1 MKRRNALPILL
12 SAVLFAAVP
21 LARAADKLPQ
31 TETEKKSMDYLLSKQ
46 GPDGSW
52 VPQAGPA
59 ITALIVKG
67 LLQGGHHVDEPAI
80 QKALGF
86 IKSTRQLD
94 GGFYTNSNAVY
105 NTSITLTTLATLPDD
120 VRSEWSDAITGA
132 QKFLIALQSGGE
144 GAKTDDKGQ
153 LVTPQHPWYGG
164 WGYGQGTKVK
174 PGYRPDLSNT
184 QFVIEGLRVSGIPAS
199 DPSIQ
204 NALIFLT
211 RTQASEANDLPW
223 AKAQPHDGG
232 FIYSMGYNK
241 AHGFYGESEG
251 PDTKERDGSEILTT
265 YGSMT
270 YAGLRS
276 LIFADL
282 KKDDPRVQAAMRWIR
297 GSYTLDVNPGLNN
310 QQGRYYYLHTFASCL
325 NAYGE
330 DTITD
335 ANGKAHPWR
344 EEFNAKAASLQ
355 KPDGSFIN
363 PADRWMESNPV
374 LVTSYMLLGLQN
386 ARGVK

>member
-1 MKRRNALPILL
+1 MD
-12 SAVLFAAVP
+12 SAGGAGGDGDGGEGAAAGGASCGRAGDSEGR
-21 LARAADKLPQ
+21 LA
-31 TETEKKSMDYLLSKQ
+31 
-46 GPDGSW
+46 
-52 VPQAGPA
+52 
-59 ITALIVKG
+59 
-67 LLQGGHHVDEPAI
+67 
-80 QKALGF
+80 F

-105 NTSITLTTLATLPDD
+105 NTSITLTTIATLPDD
-120 VRSEWSDAITGA
+120 VRSEWADAISGA
-132 QKFLIALQSGGE
+132 QKFLISLQSGGE

-153 LVTPQHPWYGG
+153 AVTREHPWYGG
-164 WGYGQGTKVK
+164 WGYGQGNKVK
-174 PGYRPDLSNT
+174 PGRRPDLSNSH
-184 QFVIEGLRVSGIPAS
+184 FVIESLRVSGIPAS

-204 NALIFLT
+204 NALVFLT
-211 RTQASEANDLPW
+211 RTQAIDDNDLPW

-232 FIYSMGYNK
+232 FIYSMGFNK
-241 AHGFYGESEG
+241 THGFYGESEG
-251 PDTKERDGSEILTT
+251 PDTKERDGSEVLTT

-310 QQGRYYYLHTFASCL
+310 EQGLFYYYHTFASCL

-335 ANGKAHPWR
+335 AKGTAHAWR
-344 EEFNAKAASLQ
+344 DEFDAKVASLQ

-363 PADRWMESNPV
+363 GKDRWMESNPV
-374 LVTSYMLLGLQN
+374 LVTSYVVLGLQS
-386 ARGVK
+386 ARGLK